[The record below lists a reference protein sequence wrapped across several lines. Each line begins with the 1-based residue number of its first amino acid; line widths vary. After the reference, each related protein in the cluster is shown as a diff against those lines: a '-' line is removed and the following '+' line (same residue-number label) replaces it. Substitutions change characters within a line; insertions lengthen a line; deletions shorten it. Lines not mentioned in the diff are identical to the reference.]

1 VRSWAARRDGGSG
14 HRLIKRIVAF
24 GRLFIPVQ
32 RGSSRSGYGEE
43 GALARRLEWEMPNY
57 DEARI
62 VRLLRLL
69 RAAPVEWVR
78 RAQRIPLKSAPL
90 SEQELVKLTARLER
104 DPVFRRAFDSDPIAA
119 VRSAG
124 MSDLGSRLEYEIG
137 ELIALAE
144 HVARDAERREELV
157 GALAAE
163 GVSAESL
170 YELMY
175 VSDFEP
181 HMLQPRSLEQQALLL
196 ALSSTAVA
204 DELRAS
210 LGC

>member
-1 VRSWAARRDGGSG
+1 
-14 HRLIKRIVAF
+14 
-24 GRLFIPVQ
+24 
-32 RGSSRSGYGEE
+32 
-43 GALARRLEWEMPNY
+43 MPNY

-137 ELIALAE
+137 ELIVLAE

-175 VSDFEP
+175 VSDVEP
-181 HMLQPRSLEQQALLL
+181 HMFQPRSLEQQALLL
-196 ALSSTAVA
+196 ALSSAAVA
-204 DELRAS
+204 DELRAT

>member
-1 VRSWAARRDGGSG
+1 MS
-14 HRLIKRIVAF
+14 H
-24 GRLFIPVQ
+24 
-32 RGSSRSGYGEE
+32 
-43 GALARRLEWEMPNY
+43 Y

-104 DPVFRRAFDSDPIAA
+104 DPVFRRAFDADPVPA

-137 ELIALAE
+137 ELIVLAE

>member
-1 VRSWAARRDGGSG
+1 MS
-14 HRLIKRIVAF
+14 H
-24 GRLFIPVQ
+24 
-32 RGSSRSGYGEE
+32 
-43 GALARRLEWEMPNY
+43 Y

-104 DPVFRRAFDSDPIAA
+104 DPVFRRAFDADPVPA

-144 HVARDAERREELV
+144 RIARDPSRGWELATALDAENTSPESVL
-157 GALAAE
+157 ALLS
-163 GVSAESL
+163 VSEVEA
-170 YELMY
+170 
-175 VSDFEP
+175 
-181 HMLQPRSLEQQALLL
+181 HALQPRPLEQRALLL
-196 ALSSTAVA
+196 ALTSGAVT
-204 DELRAS
+204 DELRAAVERA
-210 LGC
+210 

>member
-1 VRSWAARRDGGSG
+1 
-14 HRLIKRIVAF
+14 
-24 GRLFIPVQ
+24 
-32 RGSSRSGYGEE
+32 
-43 GALARRLEWEMPNY
+43 MPNY

-104 DPVFRRAFDSDPIAA
+104 DPVFRRAFDADPVPA

-137 ELIALAE
+137 ELIVLAE